1 MNLNF
6 STKEK
11 CLLRDLISI
20 EIRNCSNDFNLI
32 SYVERLKKLKFKIQ
46 LDNQQLKKA
55 VRIYG
60 NDIEEITNNEKFIAT
75 IGERI
80 KAKIGS

>member
-55 VRIYG
+55 VKIYG